1 MAQGVPSAIAV
12 CSVEAPR
19 IAAALAQAGTKVGRA
34 TDRPRNPSN
43 AAIGW
48 QAEALTEL
56 RASGKPLQGASI
68 ARMLPDGRVGYAEP
82 LVIQE
87 LCLACHGTAITPDVQ
102 VALAEKYPTDKA
114 TGYAVGDLRG
124 VAWVELTTA
133 R

>member
-1 MAQGVPSAIAV
+1 M
-12 CSVEAPR
+12 
-19 IAAALAQAGTKVGRA
+19 
-34 TDRPRNPSN
+34 
-43 AAIGW
+43 
-48 QAEALTEL
+48 
-56 RASGKPLQGASI
+56 
-68 ARMLPDGRVGYAEP
+68 GYAEP

-87 LCLACHGTAITPDVQ
+87 FGLGCHGSAITPDVE